1 MHVPDGFLTNRLAV
15 SLDVVSGI
23 GIFFA
28 ARRAKVDLSGR
39 MVPIMGVLGAFVFA
53 AQMLNFPVLGGTS
66 GHLVGG
72 ALLSILLGPMTG
84 FLTIATVVIAQ
95 ALFLQDG
102 GLIALGANV
111 FNIGAVASFT
121 GYALFKLLGVGASG
135 GKRMFLAG
143 FVAGWGSLIVSSAC
157 CALEMGLSGAIP
169 LHIGLTTM
177 VGYHAIVGIVEG
189 MLTAGVLS
197 FLLKV
202 RPDLMKINGSAPFG
216 LVDWIGALIFVAI
229 PAAILGLAGSSRLP
243 EPLERLLAAPPMG
256 VEGMGPGKL
265 FSATRYTDYL
275 VRTGIFLAL
284 IALGFLVSFLSR
296 RRSSR
301 P

>member
-243 EPLERLLAAPPMG
+243 DPLERLLAAPPMG